1 MMNIVNF
8 EKTNCIINEYIA
20 ELRDVNV
27 QTDRMRFRRNLERL
41 GEAMAYEISKVL
53 EYKSVT
59 VSTPLG
65 SKDVN
70 LLKEQPVIATVLRAG
85 IPLHQGFLNVF
96 DKADSAFIGA
106 RRKSDKNENVDICVE
121 YYSVTNTSNR
131 VLIFVDPMLASGSSL
146 IQCISIMKDD
156 DVRPKKLHIVAAIA
170 SVEGIEYLKRNLHEK
185 DVTLWVGA
193 IDDETTA
200 KSYIVPGLGDAGDLA
215 YGSKK

>member
-1 MMNIVNF
+1 MNIVNF

-106 RRKSDKNENVDICVE
+106 RRKSDKMKMSI
-121 YYSVTNTSNR
+121 SVW
-131 VLIFVDPMLASGSSL
+131 
-146 IQCISIMKDD
+146 SII
-156 DVRPKKLHIVAAIA
+156 L
-170 SVEGIEYLKRNLHEK
+170 
-185 DVTLWVGA
+185 
-193 IDDETTA
+193 
-200 KSYIVPGLGDAGDLA
+200 
-215 YGSKK
+215 

>member
-70 LLKEQPVIATVLRAG
+70 LLLTV
-85 IPLHQGFLNVF
+85 
-96 DKADSAFIGA
+96 DS
-106 RRKSDKNENVDICVE
+106 D
-121 YYSVTNTSNR
+121 SNYPHSE
-131 VLIFVDPMLASGSSL
+131 L
-146 IQCISIMKDD
+146 SIKTPI
-156 DVRPKKLHIVAAIA
+156 R
-170 SVEGIEYLKRNLHEK
+170 
-185 DVTLWVGA
+185 
-193 IDDETTA
+193 
-200 KSYIVPGLGDAGDLA
+200 
-215 YGSKK
+215 